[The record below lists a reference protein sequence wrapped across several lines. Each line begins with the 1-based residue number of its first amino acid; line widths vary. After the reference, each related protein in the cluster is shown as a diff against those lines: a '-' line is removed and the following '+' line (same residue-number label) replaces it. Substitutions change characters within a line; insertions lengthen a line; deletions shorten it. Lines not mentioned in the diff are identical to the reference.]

1 MSNSEQTTDEAKHKE
16 TLKRFRERIAYE
28 DSLLNTRTSL
38 FLVVNG
44 LVAVAVRIDATIS
57 STVMVMAVAILIN
70 SLWLVTAHKS
80 LSVIKKLTV
89 NYLNRLK
96 DGPDDEIE
104 KIVQEAL
111 HLPLW
116 LRPTN
121 ILCHYIPFSVFLGWL
136 IAFIVFIAR
145 HGLGLSNA

>member
-1 MSNSEQTTDEAKHKE
+1 MSNGEQTSDEAKHKE

-28 DSLLNTRTSL
+28 DGLLNTRTSL

-44 LVAVAVRIDATIS
+44 LVAVAVRIDSNIS
-57 STVMVMAVAILIN
+57 STVMIMSVAIIIN

-80 LSVIKKLTV
+80 LSVIKGLTV
-89 NYLNRLK
+89 NYLDRALK
-96 DGPDDEIE
+96 DEEFEEDEVE
-104 KIVQEAL
+104 KIVQESL

-136 IAFIVFIAR
+136 IGFIVFVKG
-145 HGLGLSNA
+145 HGLG